1 MQNKMGPPR
10 QSMATS
16 SGVKGGNH
24 KANGHASRSSSALSL
39 NGSANGNGSALP
51 NGAHGNSISGI
62 NGING
67 GVSGAAIG
75 AGAASK
81 SHAGARAAAPT
92 RSGNA
97 ARTRELPLRGHTER
111 ALQEYFASLN
121 GHRPAHLYDMV
132 LHEVEEPL
140 FRAVLDY
147 AAGNQ
152 SRAAGILGINRGTLR
167 KKLRE
172 LGLSE

>member
-1 MQNKMGPPR
+1 
-10 QSMATS
+10 MATS

-24 KANGHASRSSSALSL
+24 RANGHASRSGSLGMNGSAGSNGSALSGI
-39 NGSANGNGSALP
+39 NGSANGAATGGSAL
-51 NGAHGNSISGI
+51 A
-62 NGING
+62 
-67 GVSGAAIG
+67 V
-75 AGAASK
+75 SK
-81 SHAGARAAAPT
+81 SHGSARATAPT
-92 RSGNA
+92 RGGNA

-121 GHRPAHLYDMV
+121 GHRPARLYDMV